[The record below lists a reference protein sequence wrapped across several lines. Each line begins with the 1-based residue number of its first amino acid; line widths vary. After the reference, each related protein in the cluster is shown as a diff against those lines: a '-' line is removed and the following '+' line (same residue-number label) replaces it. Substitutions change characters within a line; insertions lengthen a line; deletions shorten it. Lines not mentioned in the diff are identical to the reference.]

1 MIITIDGPAGTGK
14 TTVAKNLSQDLGY
27 TYFDTGA
34 MYRAVTYGI
43 IKNKIDPDN
52 QEALEAFLKANPV
65 SIESH
70 FNEKRLLLGNE
81 DVTSKIRSKEVTD
94 LVSKVSSIRAVRD
107 ALVATQRALS
117 KGVNA
122 VFEGRDMG
130 TVVFP
135 NADVKIFLTAS
146 LEVRAKRRYNE
157 LVAKDPDNTTLSLDL
172 VLADINRRDTYDAS
186 RDISPMKPADD
197 SILLDTSNLTCD
209 EVVNSIINIV
219 KNYQDRPLNNPQ
231 AQA

>member
-14 TTVAKNLSQDLGY
+14 TTVAKNLAEELGF

-34 MYRAVTYGI
+34 MYRALTYGI

-52 QEALEAFLKANPV
+52 KQALDAFLSANPV
-65 SIESH
+65 TVESH
-70 FNEKRLLLGNE
+70 MNQKKFLVGGL
-81 DVTSKIRSKEVTD
+81 DVTDSIRTQEVTD
-94 LVSKVSSIRAVRD
+94 YVSKISAIQAVRD
-107 ALVATQRALS
+107 TLVATQRELA

-135 NADVKIFLTAS
+135 QADVKIFLTAD

-157 LVAKDPDNTTLSLDL
+157 LIAKDQSNTTLSLDT
-172 VLADINRRDTYDAS
+172 VLKDIDRRDKYDAS
-186 RDISPMKPADD
+186 RDISPMKPAVDATQ
-197 SILLDTSNLTCD
+197 IDTSNLTCD
-209 EVVNSIINIV
+209 EVVNRIINIT
-219 KNYQDRPLNNPQ
+219 KELEDKPLTQ
-231 AQA
+231 S